1 MENHELVRIENVS
14 TGYEN
19 KVILNDISLT
29 IHKNDFI
36 GVIGPNGGGKTTL
49 IRLILKQ
56 IEPFSGTIGYKEG
69 LEKIGRAHV

>member
-36 GVIGPNGGGKTTL
+36 
-49 IRLILKQ
+49 
-56 IEPFSGTIGYKEG
+56 KEIWYNKNN
-69 LEKIGRAHV
+69 KINLG